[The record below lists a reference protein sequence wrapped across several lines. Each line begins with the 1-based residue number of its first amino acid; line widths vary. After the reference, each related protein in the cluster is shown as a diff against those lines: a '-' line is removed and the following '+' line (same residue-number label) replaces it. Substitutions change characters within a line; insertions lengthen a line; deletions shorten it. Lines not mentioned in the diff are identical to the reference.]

1 MVGAPVRMSAPGDE
15 EACVRKNLVAFVLLL
30 FGVAACETD
39 APDDAPLDDSVNGN
53 DQADDPADED
63 DAG

>member
-1 MVGAPVRMSAPGDE
+1 M
-15 EACVRKNLVAFVLLL
+15 RKHLAALVLLL

-39 APDDAPLDDSVNGN
+39 APDDAPLDDSVNGD
-53 DQADDPADED
+53 DQADDPANED